1 MQELLIR
8 KLHDYIRDNNPDLL
22 LILQEANRV
31 TEFLSENVASVDEL
45 INQLVADNKPP
56 STIEELCM
64 EELTRQIRPSRFNY
78 LKALLEE
85 EFSNEFER
93 LQGSGILT
101 TELINMVNACDSVFD
116 ELNFSEEN
124 DNDRHIRYAIT
135 GTVEEYLKV
144 SSENGV

>member
-45 INQLVADNKPP
+45 INQLVSDNKPL

-64 EELTRQIRPSRFNY
+64 EELTKQIRPSRFNY

-93 LQGSGILT
+93 LEQAGILT
-101 TELINMVNACDSVFD
+101 TELINMITVCDMVFD
-116 ELNFSEEN
+116 EMRFSTEN
-124 DNDRHIRYAIT
+124 EDNRNLRYAII
-135 GTVEEYLKV
+135 GAMHEYLNK
-144 SSENGV
+144 E

>member
-45 INQLVADNKPP
+45 INQLVSDNKPL

-64 EELTRQIRPSRFNY
+64 EELTKQIRPSRFNY
-78 LKALLEE
+78 LKALVEE
-85 EFSNEFER
+85 EFPNEFER
-93 LQGSGILT
+93 WEQTGILT
-101 TELINMVNACDSVFD
+101 TELINMITVCDPVFD
-116 ELNFSEEN
+116 EMRFSTEN
-124 DNDRHIRYAIT
+124 EDNRNLRYAII
-135 GTVEEYLKV
+135 GAMHEYLNK
-144 SSENGV
+144 E